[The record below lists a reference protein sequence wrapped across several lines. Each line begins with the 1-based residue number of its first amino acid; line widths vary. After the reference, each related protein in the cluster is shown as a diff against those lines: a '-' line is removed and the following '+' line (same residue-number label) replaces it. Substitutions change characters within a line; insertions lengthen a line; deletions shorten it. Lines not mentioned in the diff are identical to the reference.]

1 MLKEYFEP
9 KSIWEKKC
17 SSCHSRKK
25 GAGGGSYE
33 ISFYFESFT
42 DFIVLTSNGGVQ
54 VRGKDDYHV
63 YVKTW
68 QRSQFVDLKVT
79 ELLSRFSSG
88 IESIEVRG
96 CGNKYSRIFGSYEHY
111 LNWLGFP
118 QQMNLID
125 VEVDKE
131 ST

>member
-9 KSIWEKKC
+9 KSIWEK
-17 SSCHSRKK
+17 SVQVATQERKVL
-25 GAGGGSYE
+25 GGSYE

-42 DFIVLTSNGGVQ
+42 DFIVLTSNGSVQ
-54 VRGKDDYHV
+54 VRGKDEYHV
-63 YVKTW
+63 YVKPW
-68 QRSQFVDLKVT
+68 QRSQFADLQVT
-79 ELLSRFSSG
+79 EFLSRFSSCV
-88 IESIEVRG
+88 ESIEIKG
-96 CGNKYSRIFGSYEHY
+96 CGNKYSRLFGSYEQY

-125 VEVDKE
+125 LEVDKE

>member
-1 MLKEYFEP
+1 VFKLPLKKERC
-9 KSIWEKKC
+9 W
-17 SSCHSRKK
+17 
-25 GAGGGSYE
+25 GGSYE

-42 DFIVLTSNGGVQ
+42 DFIVLTSNGSVQ
-54 VRGKDDYHV
+54 VRGKDENHV
-63 YVKTW
+63 YVKPW
-68 QRSQFVDLKVT
+68 QRSQFVDLNVT
-79 ELLSRFSSG
+79 ELLSRFSSCV
-88 IESIEVRG
+88 ESIVVLG
-96 CGNKYSRIFGSYEHY
+96 CGNTYSRLFGSYEQY